1 MKKKLYKGVLN
12 KVIHNDDEYIRV
24 FHIDEISETKNI
36 LINFKVFK
44 KISDEEY
51 IPFNYNAIK
60 DKNNELYIKLTACLK
75 SEYIAMETNEINDF
89 LDSLIT
95 YTDKTFALVSNSLKL
110 ISEKSELLIYK
121 EYMGVYYAL
130 ILEDGIGTLYEVNID
145 NDIVEFKYVS
155 DKLVDKILMED
166 FIKYIRDDLELYI
179 KVSTNKVIA
188 LTLVSNKRC
197 YMEVVIEESTIDN
210 QSDLKDDSWK
220 FDLTTMKFLEP
231 ISNEDMQEALKI
243 ATTKVEKLAD
253 LLMK

>member
-12 KVIHNDDEYIRV
+12 KVIHDNNEYIRV
-24 FHIDEISETKNI
+24 FHIDEISETKNV

-44 KISDEEY
+44 KVSNQEY
-51 IPFNYNAIK
+51 VPFNYNSIK
-60 DKNNELYIKLTACLK
+60 DENNELYTKLTACLK

-95 YTDKTFALVSNSLKL
+95 YTDKTFTLVSNSLKL

-130 ILEDGIGTLYEVNID
+130 ILEEGIGTLYEVNID
-145 NDIVEFKYVS
+145 NDVVEFKYVN

-166 FIKYIRDDLELYI
+166 FVKYIRDDLELYI

-197 YMEVVIEESTIDN
+197 YMEVVVEESVIDN
-210 QSDLKDDSWK
+210 KSNSKDESWK

-253 LLMK
+253 LLI

>member
-24 FHIDEISETKNI
+24 FHIDEISETKNV

-51 IPFNYNAIK
+51 IPFNYNGIK
-60 DKNNELYIKLTACLK
+60 DENNELYIKLTACLK
-75 SEYIAMETNEINDF
+75 SEYISMETNEINNF

-95 YTDKTFALVSNSLKL
+95 YTDKTFTLVNNSLKL
-110 ISEKSELLIYK
+110 LSEKSELLIYK

-130 ILEDGIGTLYEVNID
+130 ILEEGIGTLYEVNID
-145 NDIVEFKYVS
+145 NDIVEFKYVG

-166 FIKYIRDDLELYI
+166 FVKYIRDDLELYI

-197 YMEVVIEESTIDN
+197 YMEVVVEESIIDN
-210 QSDLKDDSWK
+210 QSNSKDESWK